1 MVEFVWRLKPNWP
14 GSGQPDLWN
23 RTSPVSSV
31 DADVLQ
37 TNIAR
42 LEQIAISLSIVEK
55 NIVNFKNSINAF
67 NQRMRFSRDTSE
79 LRRLTEGKNITARS
93 LESAETERDVLKLQE
108 KTALKIVNQNRD
120 EMAKFYTAGP
130 YMSEDKASLMTIIGM
145 VCVAGGAAYLI
156 RSPSTSL
163 PFRRSFRRSTKQL
176 SPVTAAF
183 R

>member
-1 MVEFVWRLKPNWP
+1 MVEIAWRLKPNWP

-31 DADVLQ
+31 DVDVLRV
-37 TNIAR
+37 NISR
-42 LEQIAISLSIVEK
+42 LEQIAISLPMVEE
-55 NIVNFKNSINAF
+55 NIVIYKDRIKAF
-67 NQRMRFSRDTSE
+67 NEAMTVSRDTNE
-79 LRRLTEGKNITARS
+79 IRQLAEERNITTRN
-93 LESAETERDVLKLQE
+93 LESAETERDVLKLQQ

-130 YMSEDKASLMTIIGM
+130 YMSEDKASLMTLIGM
-145 VCVAGGAAYLI
+145 ACVVGGAAYLI
-156 RSPSTSL
+156 RSPSTSRQ
-163 PFRRSFRRSTKQL
+163 FRSLMKQ